1 MKKFKFNSILATTLL
16 AATIGGCSSKDNTI
30 SQSTPV
36 PAATA
41 IDIDSNSQATP
52 VPTPELTPA
61 PTPVDVDGND
71 SDELTQS
78 SSKISNFD
86 KKAMVSLVDS
96 FFENRPILA
105 KIDYNKETIEKTLK
119 KYNLNDFIHNNDAV
133 GLFIEYYNN
142 SQKNNNLN
150 NIDKKYNT
158 IFSYD
163 DTLGVDFTN
172 GNSFYHMD
180 CSGEDNE
187 INIFQ
192 FTNSKNKSFS
202 KMYNIRKED
211 DEYTIT
217 ENYLLEYNDG
227 DYQVWLGATYTLNK
241 EDIELGMHNNCEIS
255 GGSVIINN
263 HNVKELDSS
272 SYELY
277 ADALY
282 DAYINDINK
291 KEFKRNINDIVSRK
305 PNYAKPKQYTKNSA
319 SK

>member
-1 MKKFKFNSILATTLL
+1 MNKIKFNSILATTLL

-30 SQSTPV
+30 GQSTPV
-36 PAATA
+36 PA
-41 IDIDSNSQATP
+41 
-52 VPTPELTPA
+52 
-61 PTPVDVDGND
+61 PTPVEVDSND
-71 SDELTQS
+71 SDELTQPF
-78 SSKISNFD
+78 SKIDNLD
-86 KKAMVSLVDS
+86 KKAMVLLVDS

-119 KYNLNDFIHNNDAV
+119 KHNLNDFVHNNDTV
-133 GLFIEYYNN
+133 GLFIKYYNN

-150 NIDKKYNT
+150 NLDKNYNT

-163 DTLGVDFTN
+163 DTLEVNFTN
-172 GNSFYHMD
+172 GNCFYRMT
-180 CSGEDNE
+180 CSGENNE

-192 FTNSKNKSFS
+192 TAISKNKSFS

-211 DEYTIT
+211 DEYVIT
-217 ENYLLEYNDG
+217 EDYLLGYDDFDYDG
-227 DYQVWLGATYTLNK
+227 DDYQVWLGATYTLNK
-241 EDIELGMHNNCEIS
+241 EDIELGMHNDCEIS

-282 DAYINDINK
+282 NSYINDINK

-305 PNYAKPKQYTKNSA
+305 PDYAKPKQYTKNLV